1 MQLLPPTYNVGV
13 AKCSSKLSA
22 LVTNLVRPTYLYVK
36 LKDLS
41 VIRDHH
47 NFEFMA

>member
-1 MQLLPPTYNVGV
+1 MQLLPPTNNVSE
-13 AKCSSKLSA
+13 AKLSSKFSA